1 MFKLTKLKN
10 GLRIVTVPLKQTK
23 AVTVL
28 ILVRAGSR
36 NEAEKNYGLA
46 HFIEHM
52 FFKGGK
58 KYPNTLAVA
67 EAIDGAGGVFNAFT
81 GKESVGYWVKI
92 ASKELPLALDVLSDM
107 LISAK
112 FDQEEI
118 KREKGVILEE
128 INFYE
133 DNPIL
138 SISFLFEQ
146 IIFGNT
152 DLGHSALGKKENI
165 LKFKQKDFFDYL
177 GRFYWPN
184 NTVICLAG
192 NINHKKTID
201 QINKYFVFPKRK
213 SKLYFSTFQKKQTHP
228 QIALKNKKTD
238 QAHLAL
244 GFPAL
249 PANHKDISTLE
260 VLNAVLGA
268 SMSSRLFIS
277 VRERHGLAY
286 VVRSSIEKYTDTGY
300 LEVYIGTSAGQAEK
314 AIDLTLKEIKKLK
327 DKPVSAKE
335 IKKGKEFIKGRN
347 ILEAE
352 DSEFI
357 ADYFSEQALLIPNKI
372 KTLEQFFAEID
383 KVTPAGVQTL
393 AKKLFTN
400 QKINLAVIGPF
411 KDKKK
416 FEKILEI

>member
-1 MFKLTKLKN
+1 MYKLTKLKN

-36 NEAEKNYGLA
+36 NEAEKDYGLA

-58 KYPNTLAVA
+58 KYQNTLAVA
-67 EAIDGAGGVFNAFT
+67 EAIDGAGGIHNAFT
-81 GKESVGYWVKI
+81 GKESVGYWIKI
-92 ASKELPLALDVLSDM
+92 DSKKLPIALDVLSDM

-112 FDQEEI
+112 FDPKEI
-118 KREKGVILEE
+118 IREKGVILEE
-128 INFYE
+128 INLSE
-133 DNPIL
+133 DNPIF
-138 SISFLFEQ
+138 SISHLFEQ
-146 IIFGNT
+146 VIFSDS
-152 DLGHSALGKKENI
+152 DLGHNVLGKKEII

-177 GRFYWPN
+177 ERFYWPN
-184 NTVICLAG
+184 NMVICLAG
-192 NINHKKTID
+192 NIDHKKTIN
-201 QINKYFVFPKRK
+201 QINKYFVFPQRK
-213 SKLYFSTFQKKQTHP
+213 NKSSFSAFQKKQIRP

-249 PANHKDISTLE
+249 RATDKDIPTLE

-286 VVRSSIEKYTDTGY
+286 VVRSSVEKYTDTGY
-300 LEVYIGTSAGQAEK
+300 LDVYIGTSAKQADK
-314 AIDLTLKEIKKLK
+314 AINLTLKEIKKLK
-327 DKPVSAKE
+327 DEPISAKE
-335 IKKGKEFIKGRN
+335 IKKGKDFIKGRN

-352 DSEFI
+352 DSEFM
-357 ADYFSEQALLIPNKI
+357 ADYFSEQALLIPEKI
-372 KTLEQFFAEID
+372 KTLEQFFTEID
-383 KVTPAGVQTL
+383 KVTPARIQNL
-393 AKKLFTN
+393 AKKLFTS

-416 FEKILEI
+416 FEKILKL